1 MDHPFSGD
9 FGYHD
14 GDHFQYPNFTTDQQQ
29 IFHFGMNI
37 EARYESMEF
46 QIQSAG
52 VPQHPDHHAD
62 HPHTYAPPGCNKT
75 FHTAQMPQH
84 TAPTAPPALPTYS
97 THKEAVEQWKI
108 WQEDHAFSEMFRKF
122 DVPNLLFNP
131 LGEQRTPQ
139 AVRSVPKDGY
149 SLFRYRRM
157 VFGAKDQLKHDKAW
171 NNRSLPQKS
180 RWNQASVKLAQ
191 YQKAEEKMGF
201 IKVFGTEE
209 FQNYSKRRGQT
220 RNSFGVNRQW
230 DLSIEGKVVVRTS
243 ASVEHSGASGAS
255 TSSSSYKT
263 SSHGQLTE
271 PASLESYW
279 KTRCL
284 QLEQEMEKL
293 SNNISSLTVEK
304 DKEIKLIVNE
314 NRQLR
319 SQLKQ
324 KDIEII
330 GIKSCVNFLQDPQRD
345 AKSIKKDISIP
356 IAAPT
361 ESSGPLHYFPSTVAK
376 TGARQLYKMWK
387 NHHSEELLC
396 LEQFGIDLSR
406 WLFTEGSQTTPQ
418 RVRRATRAQELYKL
432 EKTRGM
438 YWEDLSRNE
447 RKAWSEK
454 LTQLRKLQKS
464 LEALKLVQTL
474 TCEEW
479 KKKDDLLV

>member
-52 VPQHPDHHAD
+52 
-62 HPHTYAPPGCNKT
+62 
-75 FHTAQMPQH
+75 
-84 TAPTAPPALPTYS
+84 
-97 THKEAVEQWKI
+97 
-108 WQEDHAFSEMFRKF
+108 

>member
-52 VPQHPDHHAD
+52 
-62 HPHTYAPPGCNKT
+62 
-75 FHTAQMPQH
+75 
-84 TAPTAPPALPTYS
+84 
-97 THKEAVEQWKI
+97 
-108 WQEDHAFSEMFRKF
+108 

-345 AKSIKKDISIP
+345 AKSIKKELPVQVD
-356 IAAPT
+356 
-361 ESSGPLHYFPSTVAK
+361 PSTP
-376 TGARQLYKMWK
+376 RD
-387 NHHSEELLC
+387 NELMDC
-396 LEQFGIDLSR
+396 SDLSR

-479 KKKDDLLV
+479 KKKGNRVRNSSKKVVQIFRRSSRLA